1 MYIEFFGTSSVFI
14 WSSFQSPTHGGEE
27 LGHLVWVAQLAGGE
41 NPEQTLQTKLG
52 QAAALVFPPCL
63 LHRTGN
69 VCVPPH
75 QHAGTTFRQQSP
87 PAAHSV
93 TEKKTHEGEP
103 KETSTLSCHKENG
116 MSFLHF
122 VHPDHLFVHFPPVAG
137 SSAQLRLT
145 HNVQILHWSEAQRG
159 LPPCFGC
166 CLFNAEKRKA
176 IYLVKSHQG
185 RIFYLKM
192 FI

>member
-93 TEKKTHEGEP
+93 TEKKTHEGDRRRLQPCHVTKKTECLFC
-103 KETSTLSCHKENG
+103 TLSIRTICL
-116 MSFLHF
+116 STFL
-122 VHPDHLFVHFPPVAG
+122 
-137 SSAQLRLT
+137 QLLDLL
-145 HNVQILHWSEAQRG
+145 HNYA
-159 LPPCFGC
+159 
-166 CLFNAEKRKA
+166 
-176 IYLVKSHQG
+176 
-185 RIFYLKM
+185 
-192 FI
+192 